1 MTSKEKGAVKMDEKE
16 KVEVA
21 VTEKQQLN
29 NVEINENIIKNLIYV
44 VRGQQVMLDSDLA
57 MLYQVET
64 KRINEGVKRNQKR
77 FPETFCFQ
85 LSEEEFLNLKS
96 QFATSSFENKNG
108 HGGKRKLPFVFTE
121 QGIAMLSAVLR
132 SDIAIQVS
140 IRIMSTFVE
149 MRRFMANN
157 SIVLN
162 RINEIEVKQ
171 LLYQKET
178 DEKFEE
184 IFNYISEHK
193 EVSQKVFFE
202 GQIYDAFSLLTQ
214 LVSKAEKSII
224 LIDNYVDV
232 GTLNIL
238 AKKNKDVEVK
248 VYTLKRTKL
257 SQEDINNFNHQ
268 YKSLLV
274 NYTNMFHDRFL
285 IIDETLAY
293 HIGASLKDAGKKC
306 FAINRIED
314 RIIVEGLLNRLYP
327 KEGGE

>member
-96 QFATSSFENKNG
+96 QFATSSLENKNG

-285 IIDETLAY
+285 IIDEILAY

>member
-1 MTSKEKGAVKMDEKE
+1 
-16 KVEVA
+16 
-21 VTEKQQLN
+21 L
-29 NVEINENIIKNLIYV
+29 
-44 VRGQQVMLDSDLA
+44 
-57 MLYQVET
+57 
-64 KRINEGVKRNQKR
+64 
-77 FPETFCFQ
+77 
-85 LSEEEFLNLKS
+85 
-96 QFATSSFENKNG
+96 ENKNG